1 MRMFLG
7 WLMLCVAQLTAAQTD
22 IKIIDETN
30 NFARP
35 VLIVKPK
42 FPRVLGDSSLP
53 VKLHLKGKVAG
64 NGVFELAAVEPAT
77 GAEAAEAAIVEVL
90 DKWRFRP
97 AVGKDCIPRASEAIV
112 DVWFELVDGDRVVS
126 VSSPKL
132 TPRATPA
139 TTVLPKRR
147 TFVDA
152 PQPVV
157 YPNEARRFGA
167 DGFADLLF
175 QVAPDGKVLASN
187 VIQSN
192 PLDSFGEAA
201 LLATRFISFSKREDG
216 DENICIS
223 IPFLFC
229 MDSGVRVP
237 LPACEKKRK

>member
-1 MRMFLG
+1 MRRILG
-7 WLMLCVAQLTAAQTD
+7 WLMLCTAPLAAAQSD
-22 IKIIDETN
+22 IKIIDDTN

-42 FPRVLGDSSLP
+42 FPRVIGNSSLP
-53 VKLHLKGKVAG
+53 VKLRLRGAVTG
-64 NGVFELAAVEPAT
+64 NGTFVLAAVEPAT

-97 AVGKDCIPRASEAIV
+97 AVGKDCIPRSSDAIV

-126 VSSPKL
+126 VSSPKVNQG
-132 TPRATPA
+132 TAPA
-139 TTVLPKRR
+139 ILPKRR

-223 IPFLFC
+223 IPFQFC
-229 MDSGVRVP
+229 MESGVRVP
-237 LPACEKKRK
+237 LPACDKKRK